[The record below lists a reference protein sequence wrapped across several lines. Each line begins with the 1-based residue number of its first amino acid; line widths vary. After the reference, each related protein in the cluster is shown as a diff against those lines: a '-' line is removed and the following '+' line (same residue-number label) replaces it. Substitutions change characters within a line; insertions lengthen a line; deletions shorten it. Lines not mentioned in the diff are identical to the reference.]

1 MKRDAMSKPVIA
13 TVTLLAV
20 YFGGYIAMREARA
33 ERWERD
39 GQVYVIYPDGAGRL
53 LYYAWR
59 PLSYLDARLT
69 GMRSHIGPHR

>member
-1 MKRDAMSKPVIA
+1 MRGFARTLVM
-13 TVTLLAV
+13 LLAV
-20 YFGGYIAMREARA
+20 YLAGYVIFRQVRA

-39 GQVYVIYPDGAGRL
+39 GQVYVIYPDGAGRV
-53 LYYAWR
+53 LYHAWR

>member
-1 MKRDAMSKPVIA
+1 MRGLVALVA
-13 TVTLLAV
+13 VLGAYLA
-20 YFGGYIAMREARA
+20 GYVAFREARA

-39 GQVYVIYPDGAGRL
+39 GQIYVIYPDGAGRV

-59 PLSYLDARLT
+59 PLSYVDAQLT